1 MSDLLK
7 NQKHVASHLRCL
19 AVLAMMVAISVGCG
33 TSDVAETTIP
43 VGQTGTL
50 EQQYPQTNS
59 VNAASNVE
67 AESPAAGQNKL
78 PDPDASPTVICEKF
92 VRFLNAD
99 NQQNVELLLTP
110 AALTVTTRAEFQI
123 PPIGEPNAKFTLSE
137 PRYST
142 NKQNLCYVDCK
153 LSTLVEDKEIRTEV
167 TWMLR
172 RQKLGWRIAGMLV
185 ADESTGLLDLLSFEN
200 INDVSRIKNDLS
212 QEVSIKQL
220 DSAIIGQSTSK
231 QP

>member
-1 MSDLLK
+1 LE
-7 NQKHVASHLRCL
+7 NQRF
-19 AVLAMMVAISVGCG
+19 
-33 TSDVAETTIP
+33 
-43 VGQTGTL
+43 
-50 EQQYPQTNS
+50 QTNS

-78 PDPDASPTVICEKF
+78 PNPDASPTVICEKF
-92 VRFLNAD
+92 VRFLNEG

-123 PPIGEPNAKFTLSE
+123 PPLGEPNAKFTLSE
-137 PRYST
+137 PRYNT
-142 NKQNLCYVDCK
+142 NKQSLCYVDCS
-153 LSTLVEDKEIRTEV
+153 LSTLLDDQEIRTEV

-172 RQKLGWRIAGMLV
+172 RHKLGWRIAGMMV
-185 ADESTGLLDLLSFEN
+185 ADASTGVLDLLSFEN
-200 INDVSRIKNDLS
+200 VNDVSRIKNELS
-212 QEVSIKQL
+212 QEVSIQRR